1 MRNRLF
7 GRTNRLLS
15 IFSLGTMRFES
26 AAAAA
31 AVVSAAIDQGIN
43 HIETAPAY
51 GQSERYIGQALE
63 MITATGQVDRT
74 ALTITSKITPTA
86 ASETVEQSVRSSLA
100 RLGIDYLDCLAV
112 HGINTQAHLDIV
124 RTGMLEAITALQE
137 EGLIRHVGFST
148 HAPLAVIQSAI
159 ATDAF
164 SFINLH
170 YNLFFQRNW
179 PAINQAHQRNM
190 GIFIISP
197 ADKAGLLYTPP
208 EKLKT
213 LCAPFDPL
221 LLNYRWL
228 LSDPRITTLSVGP
241 AIPEELSWPLQI
253 KDSDGPLSTEE
264 QHAVERLEATQQS
277 ELGRDHCSQ
286 CHACLPCPESINI
299 PEVLRLRNLSVAYD
313 MQQFG
318 QYRYGMFENAGHW
331 FPGRRGDR
339 CTDCGD
345 CLPRCPEQLDIP
357 TLLRDT
363 HRRLAGKRRRRLWE
377 E

>member
-1 MRNRLF
+1 
-7 GRTNRLLS
+7 
-15 IFSLGTMRFES
+15 MRFAS
-26 AAAAA
+26 ADAAST
-31 AVVSAAIDQGIN
+31 VITSAIAEGIN

-51 GQSERYIGQALE
+51 GQSERYVGEALKR
-63 MITATGQVDRT
+63 IFAVGKIARA
-74 ALTITSKITPTA
+74 ALTVTSKIAPTVKRTEIEA
-86 ASETVEQSVRSSLA
+86 TIKASLA
-100 RLGIDYLDCLAV
+100 RLGVDYLDCLAI
-112 HGINTQAHLDIV
+112 HGINTQAHLESV
-124 RTGMLEAITALQE
+124 QTEMLAAIASLQAR
-137 EGLIRHVGFST
+137 GLVHHLGFST
-148 HAPLAVIQSAI
+148 HAPLGVIQSAI
-159 ATDAF
+159 ATNAF
-164 SFINLH
+164 SFVNLH
-170 YNLFFQRNW
+170 YSFFFQQNRD
-179 PAINQAHQRNM
+179 AITQAHQQNM

-228 LSDPRITTLSVGP
+228 LNDPRITTLSIGP
-241 AIPEELSWPLQI
+241 AIAEELEWPLRV
-253 KDSDGPLSTEE
+253 KDLDSPLSTEE
-264 QHAVERLEATQQS
+264 QKAVERLETALES
-277 ELGRDHCSQ
+277 ELGRDRCSQ
-286 CHACLPCPESINI
+286 CHACLPCPEEINI
-299 PEVLRLRNLSVAYD
+299 PEVLRLRNLTVAYE
-313 MQQFG
+313 MQSFG

-363 HRRLAGKRRRRLWE
+363 HRRLSGNRRRRLWE

>member
-1 MRNRLF
+1 M
-7 GRTNRLLS
+7 
-15 IFSLGTMRFES
+15 
-26 AAAAA
+26 
-31 AVVSAAIDQGIN
+31 
-43 HIETAPAY
+43 
-51 GQSERYIGQALE
+51 
-63 MITATGQVDRT
+63 
-74 ALTITSKITPTA
+74 
-86 ASETVEQSVRSSLA
+86 A
-100 RLGIDYLDCLAV
+100 RLGVDYLDCLAI
-112 HGINTQAHLDIV
+112 HGINTQAHLDAVQAEMLAAIASLQAKGIV
-124 RTGMLEAITALQE
+124 HHL
-137 EGLIRHVGFST
+137 GFST
-148 HAPLAVIQSAI
+148 HAPLAVIQNAI
-159 ATDAF
+159 ATKAF
-164 SFINLH
+164 SFVNLH
-170 YNLFFQRNW
+170 YSFFFQRNQA
-179 PAINQAHQRNM
+179 AIAQAHQQNM

-208 EKLKT
+208 DKLKT

-228 LSDPRITTLSVGP
+228 LSDPRITTLSIGP
-241 AIPEELSWPLQI
+241 ALPEELAWPLQVADI
-253 KDSDGPLSTEE
+253 DGPLSAEE
-264 QHAVERLEATQQS
+264 QAAIERLETAQES
-277 ELGRDHCSQ
+277 ELGRDRCSQ

-313 MQQFG
+313 MQEFG

-357 TLLRDT
+357 ALLRDT